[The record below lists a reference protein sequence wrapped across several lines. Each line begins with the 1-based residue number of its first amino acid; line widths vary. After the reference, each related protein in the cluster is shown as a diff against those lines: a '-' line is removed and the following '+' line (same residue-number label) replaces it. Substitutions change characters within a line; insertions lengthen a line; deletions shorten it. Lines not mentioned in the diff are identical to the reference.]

1 MGVFLFECYFSP
13 FVPSEITKVILYRG
27 IKYAIKRVM
36 MKKRLG
42 TVPKGLE
49 WISAAQEEHD
59 MPISKQHIDHLIP
72 AAKRGLQEDLIRA
85 TFILKQDYLEKIKAY
100 AYWERLQIKDVFD
113 DMCEQYFKDKKVRSV
128 PDRRK

>member
-1 MGVFLFECYFSP
+1 
-13 FVPSEITKVILYRG
+13 
-27 IKYAIKRVM
+27 

-49 WISAAQEEHD
+49 WISSEVQDYELPVLKSAH
-59 MPISKQHIDHLIP
+59 DHLLP

-113 DMCEQYFKDKKVRSV
+113 EMCEQFFKNKKVRSI
-128 PDRRK
+128 PERKKND

>member
-1 MGVFLFECYFSP
+1 V
-13 FVPSEITKVILYRG
+13 T
-27 IKYAIKRVM
+27 

-42 TVPKGLE
+42 AVPKGLE
-49 WISAAQEEHD
+49 WISHEQDFEQE
-59 MPISKQHIDHLIP
+59 MVASQQPIDHLIP

-113 DMCEQYFKDKKVRSV
+113 DMCEQFFKDKKVRSI
-128 PDRRK
+128 PERRK

>member
-1 MGVFLFECYFSP
+1 
-13 FVPSEITKVILYRG
+13 
-27 IKYAIKRVM
+27 

-42 TVPKGLE
+42 SVPKGLE
-49 WISAAQEEHD
+49 WISVQKDETDDLVAQQIID
-59 MPISKQHIDHLIP
+59 KKFDHLIP

-113 DMCEQYFKDKKVRSV
+113 EMCEQFFKDKKVRSI
-128 PDRRK
+128 PEKKK